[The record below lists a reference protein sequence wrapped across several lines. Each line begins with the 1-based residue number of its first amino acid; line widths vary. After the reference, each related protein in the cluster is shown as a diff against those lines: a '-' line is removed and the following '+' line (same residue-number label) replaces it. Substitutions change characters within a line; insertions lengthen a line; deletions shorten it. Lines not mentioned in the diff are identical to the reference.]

1 MTTTLRVIVDDIL
14 APSPGG
20 NARYAEDLT
29 RFLIQTAP
37 EGCEVS
43 GVVSSSPNAEY
54 NRLLDLLP
62 GLAKLNKSAFARRE
76 LHKSWQRGIMRL
88 VGGGMVHSPSLLAPL
103 ARHDRLNN
111 AGDQTVVTIHNT
123 LAWTHPDSLSSRDI
137 AWQKTM
143 AKRAFR
149 FAEAVVVPSH
159 TVAAELDEVMHFGER
174 IRVIGAAANTHLMLP
189 SDDTARAAALGLPER
204 YLLAPGGLE
213 PYKGLVP
220 LIQSLAAGVDAGL
233 PLLVVG
239 PVTES
244 YEKSLAKIVADAGLG
259 ELGVLN
265 NKESSKG
272 HAGSSP
278 ASGAPVTAPIPRVSL
293 LGDLVDGDLAVA
305 LDRATVFVYPALAD
319 GFGMPLL
326 EAFFFGT
333 PVVHSD
339 APALVEMSA
348 GSGVTVARED
358 AAGYPRRLAA
368 AIASITGDAEVA
380 KRLSYAG
387 LDRAGAF
394 SWRDAA
400 QRVWQLHAD
409 L

>member
-111 AGDQTVVTIHNT
+111 AGDQTVVTIHDT

-174 IRVIGAAANTHLMLP
+174 IRVIGGAANTHLMLP
-189 SDDTARAAALGLPER
+189 SDDTTRAAELGLPER
-204 YLLAPGGLE
+204 YILTPGGLE
-213 PYKGLVP
+213 AHKGLLP

-233 PLLVVG
+233 PLLIVG

-244 YEKSLAKIVADAGLG
+244 YEKALAKIVTDAGLG
-259 ELGVLN
+259 ELGLARPGD
-265 NKESSKG
+265 EPST
-272 HAGSSP
+272 P
-278 ASGAPVTAPIPRVSL
+278 APRVSL
-293 LGDLVDGDLAVA
+293 LGDLTDGDLAVA

-339 APALVEMSA
+339 APALVEMAA
-348 GSGVTVARED
+348 GSGVTVARDD
-358 AAGYPRRLAA
+358 AAGYPLRLAE
-368 AIASITGDAEVA
+368 AIASITNDAEVA